1 MTRNQR
7 GFTLVELMVTMLIF
21 VIAIAAASNMLTG
34 LLSQFKQQ
42 SKIAESDVEGVVGLE
57 MLRRDLEIAGSGLP
71 WQVPDLNASGVPNES
86 ADWQALTNY
95 VEAANDGRTPWDDTV
110 YNDADSN
117 PPRAFVIGQTAVGEG
132 FQTAAVNE
140 TSDVL
145 VVKAADIS
153 LNQAVR
159 RWSYIANT
167 GGLPNMLRSWGD
179 AAEDPVGDDRV
190 IVINPERGARRGI
203 LMTNGGT
210 FFTTVAELPANGGT
224 ASSFEPTTN
233 SYASFLVYGISG
245 PDPANPDLRMP
256 FNRADFYVRRPAAGM
271 PTRCEPH
278 TGILYK
284 GVINQS
290 DGMHTELPLLDCV
303 GYMKAVAVFDPNND
317 GNLVAESPVSAGR
330 DNAVSLRLI
339 KQIRVYIVAQE
350 GQRDPNYIYTNPS
363 PPVAGCAGPEMLCIN
378 DIGGLGLLTPFTV
391 PDRNYRWKLYT
402 IVVTPTS
409 LR

>member
-7 GFTLVELMVTMLIF
+7 GFTLVELMITMLIF

-42 SKIAESDVEGVVGLE
+42 SKIAESNVEGVVGLE

-95 VEAANDGRTPWDDTV
+95 VEAADDGDTPWDDTV

-117 PPRAFVIGQTAVGEG
+117 PPRAFVIGQPAVGEG
-132 FQTAAVNE
+132 FQTDAANQ
-140 TSDVL
+140 TSDVV

-167 GGLPNMLRSWGD
+167 GGLPNALRSWGD
-179 AAEDPVGDDRV
+179 AAEDPANKDRV

-210 FFTTVAELPANGGT
+210 FFTTVDDSSHSFTSHSAA
-224 ASSFEPTTN
+224 ASAFEPTTN

-245 PDPANPDLRMP
+245 PDAANPNLRMP
-256 FNRADFYVRRPAAGM
+256 FNRADFYVRRPVAGM

-290 DGMHTELPLLDCV
+290 DGIHTELPLLDCV
-303 GYMKAVAVFDPNND
+303 GYLRAQAVFDPLND
-317 GNLVAESPVSAGR
+317 GNLVAEGPVSAGR
-330 DNAVSLRLI
+330 DNALSLRLI

-350 GQRDPNYIYTNPS
+350 GQRDPSYQQTPNT
-363 PPVAGCAGPEMLCIN
+363 IN
-378 DIGGLGLLTPFTV
+378 IPDGTVFTV
-391 PDRNYRWKLYT
+391 PDVNYRWKLYT